1 MEKKKYIGCKAYALE
16 HRQEYTLPAGKQK
29 IKSEEVRIFYLHLG
43 RARKIKSTPA
53 QAKNE
58 GFPPSSGSPATK
70 HELTL
75 DCADIEKKYRDLK
88 ILRRLQ

>member
-1 MEKKKYIGCKAYALE
+1 MKKKKYIRCAAYALE
-16 HRQEYTLPAGKQK
+16 HRQEYIVPAGKQK
-29 IKSEEVRIFYLHLG
+29 IKSEEVRVFYLHLG
-43 RARKIKSTPA
+43 RVRKIKSAPA
-53 QAKNE
+53 RAKKE

-75 DCADIEKKYRDLK
+75 DCADIQKQYRDIK